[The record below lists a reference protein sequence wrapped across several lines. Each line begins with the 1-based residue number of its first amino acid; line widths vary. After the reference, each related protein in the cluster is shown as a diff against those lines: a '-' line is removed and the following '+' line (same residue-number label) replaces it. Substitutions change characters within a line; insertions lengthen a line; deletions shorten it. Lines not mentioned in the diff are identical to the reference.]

1 MEPILDVLHPVTR
14 VVILSFDHA
23 HPNTFQSNFTFI
35 NLYWHAKNQV
45 IFFYRSRRYAYFSSI
60 AIVHLKIM
68 QSDWTRGFCL
78 ISQESNFSRIWDLC
92 RNLVNNINFH
102 YRPNSDEIN
111 DYFFQY
117 IFKILFLANFRI
129 FETNFSHQKIWLC
142 HVQLHMGF

>member
-1 MEPILDVLHPVTR
+1 MCCTLLPEWSYSVLTMHTQILFNQ
-14 VVILSFDHA
+14 ILLSSICIDM
-23 HPNTFQSNFTFI
+23 QKI
-35 NLYWHAKNQV
+35 KL
-45 IFFYRSRRYAYFSSI
+45 FFLQRYRRYAYFSST

-92 RNLVNNINFH
+92 RNLANNINFH

-129 FETNFSHQKIWLC
+129 FETNFSHQKI
-142 HVQLHMGF
+142 